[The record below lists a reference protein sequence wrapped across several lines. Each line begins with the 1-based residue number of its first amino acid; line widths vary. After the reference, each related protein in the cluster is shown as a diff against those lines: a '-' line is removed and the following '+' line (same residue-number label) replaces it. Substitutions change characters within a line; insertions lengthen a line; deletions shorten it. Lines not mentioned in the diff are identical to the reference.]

1 MKENSLASQARP
13 FDAIVFDLGGVLI
26 ELAGIS
32 RMLGWLG
39 EGATADELWRRW
51 LASESVRGFECG
63 RLDTRQFAD
72 AFLAEFQIP
81 ISGEQ
86 FIAEFTVWPRAPYPG
101 ASDLL
106 KRLQGEYTVA
116 CLSNTNSLHWSRID
130 AEMDL
135 LPHFHSHFASHL
147 VGFLKPDREIFEHLV
162 EQLGYPPER
171 ILFLD
176 DNQLNVDGA
185 RAAGIT
191 AYRVAGVDGTIH
203 LLTELGVL
211 AAE

>member
-1 MKENSLASQARP
+1 MASQKAP

-26 ELAGIS
+26 ELAGVS

-39 EGATADELWRRW
+39 EHVSEEELWRRW

-63 RLDTRQFAD
+63 RLGAAEFAQ

-81 ISGEQ
+81 VSGEQ
-86 FIAEFTVWPRAPYPG
+86 FLAEFTVWPRAPYPG

-106 KRLQGEYTVA
+106 KRLHEEYTVA

-135 LPHFHSHFASHL
+135 LPHFHSHFASHV

-162 EQLGYPPER
+162 EQLGFPPER

-191 AYRVAGVDGTIH
+191 AYRVAGLDATIH

-211 AAE
+211 AAEA